1 MLYLLVSWKVSVLFV
16 IWFGWLSGFVRL
28 NCVLLL
34 LWFVCDVEI
43 ELLNVFFGL
52 CVMRLIMLFGF
63 CMLYSSEV
71 GFFSILM

>member
-1 MLYLLVSWKVSVLFV
+1 M
-16 IWFGWLSGFVRL
+16 
-28 NCVLLL
+28 
-34 LWFVCDVEI
+34 CDVEI